1 MKHKILMKVLD
12 FDEFVEIYLDGKRY
26 EYCEYPSE
34 LAYAIKNIIDAIEDK
49 KEFEVEIKEVDTF
62 NDDDDDDEEEEEG
75 F

>member
-1 MKHKILMKVLD
+1 MKHKILMKILNTD
-12 FDEFVEIYLDGKRY
+12 GFVKVYLDGKEY

-49 KEFEVEIKEVDTF
+49 REFEIEIKEVDTF
-62 NDDDDDDEEEEEG
+62 NDSDDEEEEG